1 MRMKRVVFTAA
12 LLCGLAAPSFASSL
26 TYTATL
32 SGAAQVPA
40 NASKGTGFVTYTL
53 TGDLLTV
60 DLTFTGLSA
69 PAAAAHIHCC
79 AAANANAAVVLPFA
93 GFPGATFGTYMNTF
107 NLSTFAFGGG
117 VSEAQLIAGL
127 NDGMTYTNIHDANYP
142 GGRDSRADRALGG
155 SGAGQPRATGHG
167 GFGGCGGS
175 ATTYGCV
182 MGWRLRLGEIETRSC
197 GTWFFL
203 RGRRMREVPGLVRNF
218 GGDSARN
225 LDVWAASRRV
235 SDLLRRIY

>member
-1 MRMKRVVFTAA
+1 LNVFKGKIMRMKRVVFTAA

-93 GFPGATFGTYMNTF
+93 GFPGAAFGTYMNTL

-117 VSEAQLIAGL
+117 LSEAQLIAGL
-127 NDGMTYTNIHDANYP
+127 NDGMTYTNIHDANFP
-142 GGRDSRADRALGG
+142 GGEIRGQITPSAVPEPG
-155 SGAGQPRATGHG
+155 SLVLLATG
-167 GFGGCGGS
+167 
-175 ATTYGCV
+175 T
-182 MGWRLRLGEIETRSC
+182 LGVT
-197 GTWFFL
+197 GA
-203 RGRRMREVPGLVRNF
+203 VR
-218 GGDSARN
+218 
-225 LDVWAASRRV
+225 
-235 SDLLRRIY
+235 RRIAAKRAGD